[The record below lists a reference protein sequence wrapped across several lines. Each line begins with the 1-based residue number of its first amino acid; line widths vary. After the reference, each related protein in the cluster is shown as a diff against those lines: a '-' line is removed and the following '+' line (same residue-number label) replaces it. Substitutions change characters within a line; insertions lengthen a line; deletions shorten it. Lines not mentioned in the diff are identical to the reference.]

1 MTPGSV
7 ALLLLVALVLG
18 GSAAGFLAGRRREAR
33 LEEWAVAGRG
43 LGVLLVWLLMAGE
56 NFTAFSVLGLSG
68 WIYSKGGPTL
78 YILVYLALGQV
89 LLIFVGPPIWE
100 FGRRHG
106 LQTIGDFFTRRYASE
121 GLGVVVALTGVTFL
135 IVYLQLQVTSLGII
149 VEVCSFGQVGRLPA
163 MVAATA
169 LAAGF
174 VLASGVRAIVWVSVL
189 KDFLLVGVAVLVG
202 IGIPYHYFG
211 GIGPMFAAVEHARP
225 GHLTMP
231 GSTTVNTHSWFM
243 TTVLMSSLGLTW
255 PHLFAG
261 IFTAKSGD
269 TVRKNAILTPLH
281 LLPLVLI
288 VFAGCAAIIAVP
300 NLPNGDLSLL
310 TVARQTFPPWVL
322 GVIGGAGALT
332 AMVPAGVQ
340 MLAASTLIA
349 KNVVPP
355 LAGRPLPEATVARI
369 ARAGVAAVALG
380 ALFLSMHSSATL
392 VSLLIL
398 AYSGVGQ
405 FAPGIVLGMFCDRVS
420 PRGVLAGILGG
431 LAVTGALVWSH
442 RDPFHGINTGFIGL
456 GVNLA
461 IVGAFTSLERRD
473 AMPSLAAIGAGQETM

>member
-1 MTPGSV
+1 MTPGTLAL
-7 ALLLLVALVLG
+7 ALLVGIVLA
-18 GSAAGFLAGRRREAR
+18 GSAVGFLAGRRREPR

-78 YILVYLALGQV
+78 YILVYLALGQM
-89 LLIFVGPPIWE
+89 LLLFVGPLIWE

-106 LQTIGDFFTRRYASE
+106 LQTIGDFFSRRYASGAL
-121 GLGVVVALTGVTFL
+121 GLVVALTGVIFL

-169 LAAGF
+169 LTAAF
-174 VLASGVRAIVWVSVL
+174 VLVSGVRAIVWVSVL
-189 KDFLLVGVAVLVG
+189 KDFLLVLVAAVVG
-202 IGIPYHYFG
+202 IGIPYHFFG
-211 GIGPMFAAVEHARP
+211 GIGPMFAAVEHAHP
-225 GHLTMP
+225 AHLTMP
-231 GSTTVNTHSWFM
+231 GSTTANTHSWYV
-243 TTVLMSSLGLTW
+243 TTVLVSSLGLTW

-310 TVARQTFPPWVL
+310 MVARLAFPPWVL

-340 MLAASTLIA
+340 MLAASNLIA
-349 KNVVPP
+349 KNVVPQ
-355 LAGRPLPEATVARI
+355 LARGPVSEEVVTRYARFGVM
-369 ARAGVAAVALG
+369 GVAGLALY
-380 ALFLSMHSSATL
+380 LSMHSSATL

-405 FAPGIVLGMFCDRVS
+405 FAPGIVLGMFFDRVS
-420 PRGVLAGILGG
+420 PRGVMVGIVGG
-431 LAVTGALVWSH
+431 LAVTGALVWTH
-442 RDPFHGINTGFIGL
+442 HDPFHGINTGFIGL
-456 GVNLA
+456 CVNLA
-461 IVGAFTSLERRD
+461 LVGLASWVDRKEPILSFD
-473 AMPSLAAIGAGQETM
+473 ALGADQGTM

>member
-1 MTPGSV
+1 V
-7 ALLLLVALVLG
+7 K
-18 GSAAGFLAGRRREAR
+18 

-89 LLIFVGPPIWE
+89 LLLFVGPLIWE

-106 LQTIGDFFTRRYASE
+106 LQTIGDFFARRYAS
-121 GLGVVVALTGVTFL
+121 GSLGVLVALTGVTFL
-135 IVYLQLQVTSLGII
+135 VVYLQLQVTSLGII

-163 MVAATA
+163 MVVATA
-169 LAAGF
+169 LTAGF
-174 VLASGVRAIVWVSVL
+174 VLMSGVRAIVWVSVL
-189 KDFLLVGVAVLVG
+189 KDFLLVGVAALVG
-202 IGIPYHYFG
+202 IAIPYHFFG

-231 GSTTVNTHSWFM
+231 GSTTVNTHSWYV

-255 PHLFAG
+255 PHIFSG
-261 IFTAKSGD
+261 IFTAKNGD

-288 VFAGCAAIIAVP
+288 VFAGCAAIVAVP
-300 NLPNGDLSLL
+300 NLKNGDLSLL
-310 TVARQTFPPWVL
+310 TVARLAFPPWVL
-322 GVIGGAGALT
+322 GLIGGAGALT

-349 KNVVPP
+349 KNVVPQ
-355 LAGRPLPEATVARI
+355 LAGRPLPEAVVARC
-369 ARAGVAAVALG
+369 ARAGVIVVAVV
-380 ALFLSMHSSATL
+380 ALFLSLHSSATL

-405 FAPGIVLGMFCDRVS
+405 FAPGIVLGMFFERVS
-420 PRGVLAGILGG
+420 GRGVTVGILGG

-442 RDPFHGINTGFIGL
+442 HDPFHGINTGFIGL

-461 IVGAFTSLERRD
+461 LVGIFSWIDRREQ
-473 AMPSLAAIGAGQETM
+473 APRLSALAADQATM

>member
-7 ALLLLVALVLG
+7 ALALLVALVLG
-18 GSAAGFLAGRRREAR
+18 GSAAGFLAGRRREPR

-43 LGVLLVWLLMAGE
+43 LGVVLVWLLMAGE

-89 LLIFVGPPIWE
+89 LLLFVGPPIWE

-106 LQTIGDFFTRRYASE
+106 LQTIGDFFTRRYASQ
-121 GLGVVVALTGVTFL
+121 GLGIVVALTGVTFL
-135 IVYLQLQVTSLGII
+135 VVYLQLQVTSLGII

-169 LAAGF
+169 LTAGF

-189 KDFLLVGVAVLVG
+189 KDFLLVGVAVVVG

-231 GSTTVNTHSWFM
+231 GSTTVNTHAWFV

-300 NLPNGDLSLL
+300 HLPNGDLSLL
-310 TVARQTFPPWVL
+310 TVARQAFPPWVL

-355 LAGRPLPEATVARI
+355 LAGRSLPEATVARI
-369 ARAGVAAVALG
+369 ARAGVVAVAFG
-380 ALFLSMHSSATL
+380 ALLLSLHSSATL

-431 LAVTGALVWSH
+431 LAVAGGLVWSH
-442 RDPFHGINTGFIGL
+442 HDPFHGINTGFIGL

-461 IVGAFTSLERRD
+461 IVAAFTLLERRE
-473 AMPSLAAIGAGQETM
+473 AMPSLEAIGAGQETM